1 MVKGAPSSA
10 WEFDDVELRLLAGYA
25 QERAY
30 PKNAMI
36 LNEGDAAN
44 AIYIIRSGRV
54 KVFLPGEDGKAVLLN
69 IHGPGEYFGEMGLDA
84 GPRSASVMTLEPSQ
98 FLIISNT
105 DFRNFVAAHADFAT
119 RLIHRLMQ
127 RIRTLTQRVKGLAL
141 LDVYGRV
148 ARLLLELAVEQ
159 DGSLVIARK
168 LTQKDIAERVG
179 ASREMVSRI
188 LKDLSA
194 GGYIEIKAKRIV
206 ITRDLPDR
214 W

>member
-1 MVKGAPSSA
+1 MVNGAASGA
-10 WEFDDVELRLLAGYA
+10 WEFDDAELRLLAGYA

-30 PKNAMI
+30 PKNAVV

-44 AIYIIRSGRV
+44 AIYIIRCGRV
-54 KVFLPGEDGKAVLLN
+54 KVYLPGADGKAVLLN
-69 IHGPGEYFGEMGLDA
+69 IHGPGEYFGELGLDA
-84 GPRSASVMTLEPSQ
+84 GPRSASVVTLEPSQ
-98 FLIISNT
+98 FLIISNA
-105 DFRNFVAAHADFAT
+105 DFRNFVAAHPEFAT
-119 RLIHRLMQ
+119 RLIHRLMH
-127 RIRTLTQRVKGLAL
+127 RIRALTSRVKGLAL

-159 DGSLVIARK
+159 DGRPVIARK

-188 LKDLSA
+188 LKDLTT
-194 GGYIEIKAKRIV
+194 GGYIVTEAKRIV
-206 ITRDLPDR
+206 IVRDLPDR